1 MKTYE
6 MRNKL
11 NLQNYNTEITRKEF
25 EEKFYPTKERIIF
38 TFQGWDGKSY
48 DGESR
53 TARIYRTNISGYEEV
68 RLVKVGKHLHT
79 VCEDSAVLEKATGE
93 YHKTVTWLVDVK
105 RAK

>member
-1 MKTYE
+1 MNTYE

-48 DGESR
+48 
-53 TARIYRTNISGYEEV
+53 EV
-68 RLVKVGKHLHT
+68 L
-79 VCEDSAVLEKATGE
+79 SIVLRKFLQTS
-93 YHKTVTWLVDVK
+93 
-105 RAK
+105 